1 MLDRETWSDTR
12 TKRAHHNLVAGQ
24 TSDPKL
30 QSHSVKH
37 CLDGLKKWRHSHTN
51 HKMQSFC
58 WYALSSDLFHFPLV
72 GLIWK
77 YTKLLLNYLTLS
89 LPKANFTKP
98 RKVLNVDKVIGLQ
111 RYTGVSVHRD
121 IFCHNTNIVYR
132 TSYHDTYDTF
142 THASTNMGKH
152 RLQLVHT
159 LFPLFSPYA
168 QRFPEQTDEKNPC
181 WVVLSVIFK
190 TRLVNC
196 TDF

>member
-1 MLDRETWSDTR
+1 MRTWREMHFTCSCSNVQLTTHLQDTSTMLHVTLPAELHIKMLDHETWSDTR

-98 RKVLNVDKVIGLQ
+98 RKVLNAEL
-111 RYTGVSVHRD
+111 
-121 IFCHNTNIVYR
+121 TN
-132 TSYHDTYDTF
+132 
-142 THASTNMGKH
+142 
-152 RLQLVHT
+152 
-159 LFPLFSPYA
+159 
-168 QRFPEQTDEKNPC
+168 
-181 WVVLSVIFK
+181 
-190 TRLVNC
+190 
-196 TDF
+196 